1 MSQHA
6 VINTVIALAL
16 GMLFGTGLAVSEMT
30 NPALILADLD
40 IFGAWNPALIFVMGG
55 ALLVTVPGFQLMRLR
70 GQPFFAR
77 EYFLP
82 QKLQID
88 TRLIT
93 GAVLFGLG
101 WGLVGLCPGPAIT
114 ALATLD
120 TNLLLFVVS
129 MLAGM
134 LVFRFIPD

>member
-1 MSQHA
+1 
-6 VINTVIALAL
+6 
-16 GMLFGTGLAVSEMT
+16 
-30 NPALILADLD
+30 
-40 IFGAWNPALIFVMGG
+40 
-55 ALLVTVPGFQLMRLR
+55 
-70 GQPFFAR
+70 
-77 EYFLP
+77 
-82 QKLQID
+82 
-88 TRLIT
+88 LIT